1 MKLETRKLLIDLIL
15 KRTSIEISED
25 TLIGS
30 TLFGTGAL
38 IDSLDFINFILDVE
52 TQLKQQTTMSFN
64 LRKLIMEHGLEVI
77 RTFGSFED
85 FLNRIIAD
93 EK

>member
-52 TQLKQQTTMSFN
+52 TQLKQQTNMSFN

-77 RTFGSFED
+77 RTFESFED